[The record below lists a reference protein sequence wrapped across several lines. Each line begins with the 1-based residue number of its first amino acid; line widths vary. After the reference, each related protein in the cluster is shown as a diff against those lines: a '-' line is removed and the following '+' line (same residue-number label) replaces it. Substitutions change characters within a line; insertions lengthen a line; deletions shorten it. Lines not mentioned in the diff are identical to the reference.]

1 VGADRREGRRRA
13 CTALASGGGAGTL
26 PGRIDPWND
35 VARRGGEADRPRQ
48 DYSLQPEPLPDL
60 LVEVIDLAPPRDG
73 CVCRERSGA
82 LVNVTL
88 NLVARYARLLDQ
100 RGLLQ

>member
-1 VGADRREGRRRA
+1 VKVVVVLARPSPAEEAPAR
-13 CTALASGGGAGTL
+13 CPVAL
-26 PGRIDPWND
+26 I
-35 VARRGGEADRPRQ
+35 RGMMSHGVEVKPIGPRQ